1 MKKNMLISVAAL
13 AGLAITTWSFSSAK
27 ANFGEP
33 ETPCKTNYLADNA
46 PLKDTV
52 TYSDFFYNAGTRY
65 KALRKSDLNRAV
77 AITDIINDE
86 RVDHSS
92 NYKEVS
98 VILIEN
104 DDHSEI
110 RESGQSEMLT
120 AKQKELLNS
129 LEYSSSFLVR
139 ADYDLKSQ
147 PKDKWDHDYFSPY
160 YTVVPEKQAEY
171 IYDEKV
177 ILFSK
182 PMNGMDA
189 LVQFL
194 ADKNKENIRNL
205 DEDKLKSA
213 KLSFTVTRMGTI
225 ADIKL
230 DHTCGYPAIDKR
242 MLELIGQAPGY
253 WVPAENEK
261 GEKVDQELV
270 VSFGI
275 MGC

>member
-1 MKKNMLISVAAL
+1 MPLWQALHLSHGGSLRSV
-13 AGLAITTWSFSSAK
+13 TH
-27 ANFGEP
+27 GET
-33 ETPCKTNYLADNA
+33 ETPCKTNYLADN
-46 PLKDTV
+46 PLLKDTV
-52 TYSDFFYNAGTRY
+52 TYANFLYNAGTRY
-65 KALRKSDLNRAV
+65 KPVRKSDLKHAV
-77 AITDIINDE
+77 SITDFINDE
-86 RVDHSS
+86 RVDHS
-92 NYKEVS
+92 NKFKEVS

-110 RESGQSEMLT
+110 RESGKSEILT
-120 AKQKELLNS
+120 AKQKTLLNS
-129 LEYSSSFLVR
+129 LEFSSSFLVR
-139 ADYDLKSQ
+139 ADFDLKAE
-147 PKDKWDHDYFSPY
+147 PADKWDHDYFSPY

-171 IYDEKV
+171 IYDENV

-205 DEDKLKSA
+205 DEDKLQPA
-213 KLSFTVTRMGTI
+213 RLSFTVTRMGTI

-230 DHTCGYPAIDKR
+230 DHTCGYPSIDKR
-242 MLELIGQAPGY
+242 MLEFIGQAPGY

-270 VSFGI
+270 VSYGI
-275 MGC
+275 IGC